1 MSLLKSIR
9 KRYKANLVAARVGR
23 LGNGL
28 ESIRKEY
35 KANLVAARVR
45 RLGYGLG
52 WLTVLILW
60 IIGCGASYPS
70 GGPQSRF
77 WSQVRPADMDTQRLV
92 RNARYFRAA
101 GRTQLALR
109 ELEEAHQR
117 DPNNLRI
124 VNVLTQCY
132 EDLGDWQRAE
142 ELYLEA
148 LSDSRNPALANNLCF
163 SYYLAGKYEKAAEGF
178 RELLEEH
185 PHSTTIRNNLGLVLT
200 RMGKQEE
207 ALALWEKAEGK
218 DAAQQRL
225 GQALTALGLLQSGS
239 EGQQQVAG
247 NVGPDASSDAIQKAA
262 DKAAYTHPSAGHPAL
277 ASWGPNASAALHYGG
292 NLQNREQ
299 GQEGQAHINPI
310 AAVSAQFEHLYH
322 QPSRLPILRAW
333 ELFYTKIQI
342 LNGNGVNDMAR
353 QNRSWLY
360 LEGFDAVRIGNYE
373 NFAQDQTTIY
383 YRPHAARVAKVLGA
397 KFYRTDNLKVDPE
410 LSGDLEVRVVLG
422 RDVLQKKEVLAKL
435 AD

>member
-1 MSLLKSIR
+1 MSLLKSMRQKRKAELIAARVNPSGYGLECIR
-9 KRYKANLVAARVGR
+9 KGYKTNLVASR
-23 LGNGL
+23 
-28 ESIRKEY
+28 I
-35 KANLVAARVR
+35 R

-60 IIGCGASYPS
+60 IIGCGATYPS

-77 WSQVRPADMDTQRLV
+77 WSQVRPADIDTERLV
-92 RNARYFRAA
+92 RNARYFKAA
-101 GRTQLALR
+101 GRPQLALK
-109 ELEEAHQR
+109 ELEEAHHR
-117 DPNNLRI
+117 EPNNLKI

-148 LSDSRNPALANNLCF
+148 LEESNNPALANNLCF
-163 SYYLAGKYEKAAEGF
+163 SYYLAGRYEKAAEGF
-178 RELLEEH
+178 RKLLKEH
-185 PHSTTIRNNLGLVLT
+185 PHSTTVRNNLGLVLT

-218 DAAQQRL
+218 DAAAQRL
-225 GQALTALGLLQSGS
+225 CQALTALGLMQSGS
-239 EGQQQVAG
+239 QEKQVAG
-247 NVGPDASSDAIQKAA
+247 NVGPGTSSEAIQMAA
-262 DKAAYTHPSAGHPAL
+262 DKTAYALPSEGHPGL
-277 ASWGPNASAALHYGG
+277 PNASAALHPAGDH
-292 NLQNREQ
+292 NRES
-299 GQEGQAHINPI
+299 GEAAQARLN
-310 AAVSAQFEHLYH
+310 STGTENFEQKYH
-322 QPSRLPILRAW
+322 QPSKLPVLRAW
-333 ELFYTKIQI
+333 EIFFTKIQI

-353 QNRSWLY
+353 QNRSRLY
-360 LEGFDAVRIGNYE
+360 LEGFDAVRIGNHE

-397 KFYRTDNLKVDPE
+397 KFYHTDNLKVDPE